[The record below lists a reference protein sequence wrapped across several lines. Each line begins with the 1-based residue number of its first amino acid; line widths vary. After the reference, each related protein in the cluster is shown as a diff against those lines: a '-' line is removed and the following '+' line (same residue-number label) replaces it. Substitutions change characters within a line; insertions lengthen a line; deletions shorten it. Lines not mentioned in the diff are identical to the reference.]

1 MNENKDL
8 LKERAAKLIDL
19 KSIITILLV
28 LTLVVLVITF
38 VIKNG
43 TLEEKFFL
51 LFSNVTTMV
60 ITYYFTRKN
69 INEDKAVISQEDAK
83 TNNLSTKK

>member
-1 MNENKDL
+1 M
-8 LKERAAKLIDL
+8 KEKLAKLIDL

-38 VIKNG
+38 AIRNG
-43 TLEEKFFL
+43 TLEEKLFL

-60 ITYYFTRKN
+60 ITYYFT
-69 INEDKAVISQEDAK
+69 
-83 TNNLSTKK
+83 KKQNVEKIEENTGV

>member
-43 TLEEKFFL
+43 TLEEKLFL

-69 INEDKAVISQEDAK
+69 INEDKAAISQEDAK

>member
-19 KSIITILLV
+19 KSIITILLI
-28 LTLVVLVITF
+28 LTLVILVITF

-43 TLEEKFFL
+43 TLEEKLFL

-69 INEDKAVISQEDAK
+69 INEDKAVISQEDVK

>member
-8 LKERAAKLIDL
+8 LKERAAKLMDL

-28 LTLVVLVITF
+28 VTLVVLVITF
-38 VIKNG
+38 AIKNG
-43 TLEEKFFL
+43 TLEEKLFL

-69 INEDKAVISQEDAK
+69 INEDKAIISQENAK

>member
-1 MNENKDL
+1 ML
-8 LKERAAKLIDL
+8 MKEKLAKLIDL

-38 VIKNG
+38 AIRNG
-43 TLEEKFFL
+43 TLEEKLFL

-60 ITYYFTRKN
+60 ITYYFT
-69 INEDKAVISQEDAK
+69 
-83 TNNLSTKK
+83 KKQNVEKIEENTGV